1 MSASLFR
8 QKKGRVRRNLCI
20 KAIAAGSDI
29 ETVLTQV
36 ANHMLHSGDNC
47 ERSCS
52 VTLVPKSLR
61 PTGMNEV
68 LQVGQGVEY
77 HQDEKHVPIST

>member
-1 MSASLFR
+1 VARLATLWKSSSAGIPRVLYLF
-8 QKKGRVRRNLCI
+8 L
-20 KAIAAGSDI
+20 SDI

-47 ERSCS
+47 ERRCS